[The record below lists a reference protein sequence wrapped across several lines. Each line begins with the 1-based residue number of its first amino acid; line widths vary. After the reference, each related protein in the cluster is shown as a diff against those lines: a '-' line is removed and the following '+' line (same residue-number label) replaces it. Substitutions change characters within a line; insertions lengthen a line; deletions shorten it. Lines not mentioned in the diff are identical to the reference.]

1 MDKCN
6 RCNRATANPY
16 TFYEVDNRDQR
27 HNFGTFC
34 RECTFELV
42 NEMKGKVEWFRIGNL
57 WRGFILPKARR
68 DLQQSGFIHAKHDTR
83 LIEIVGNKDKK
94 VEERAVWRME
104 YACGLIS
111 RREYEKRLQ
120 TLSEPL

>member
-1 MDKCN
+1 MEKCN
-6 RCNRATANPY
+6 RCNRATENPY
-16 TFYEVDNRDQR
+16 TFYEVDKQDQR
-27 HNFGTFC
+27 HRFGTFC

-42 NEMKGKVEWFRIGNL
+42 DEIKGKVEWFRIENL

-68 DLQQSGFIHAKHDTR
+68 DLQQSGFIHAKHDTHS
-83 LIEIVGNKDKK
+83 IEIVGNKDKK
-94 VEERAVWRME
+94 VEERAVLRME

-120 TLSEPL
+120 TLSKKL